1 MEERSRSRLIAGL
14 VGLMVLAVG
23 WNVVARRLPA
33 RVGATVSGET
43 ATPPPPPPP
52 TTKSQAGTQVQSAEP
67 SGPGYLDMMARAQI
81 RRRIRSSAP
90 LAYLDYIVAQSSDS
104 MLHRWDDRI
113 AWPVRVYLAQDTV
126 TNFQPAFLDA
136 IRTAFQRWE
145 QAGVPVR
152 FALATDSAG
161 AEVRFAWQLQFDIER
176 TGETDLE
183 WDRDGH
189 LRAGVVTIAT
199 LDPRGQPLA
208 PDDVRVVALH
218 EIGHLIGLDH
228 SPDST
233 DLMFAKTVVR
243 DLSERDIRTALLLY
257 DLAPGSLR

>member
-1 MEERSRSRLIAGL
+1 MEERTRSRVIAGL

-23 WNVVARRLPA
+23 WNIVAKRLPA
-33 RVGATVSGET
+33 RVSTPVSGEPT
-43 ATPPPPPPP
+43 APPPPPPP
-52 TTKSQAGTQVQSAEP
+52 SRSQSGTQVQSAEP
-67 SGPGYLDMMARAQI
+67 AGPGYLDMMARAQI
-81 RRRIRSSAP
+81 RRRIRASAP
-90 LAYLDYIVAQSSDS
+90 LAYLDHVVAESSDS
-104 MLHRWDDRI
+104 MLHRWDDRF
-113 AWPVRVYLAQDTV
+113 AFPVRVYLAPDTI
-126 TNFQPAFLDA
+126 TNFQLAFLDA
-136 IRTAFQRWE
+136 IRAAFQRWE

-152 FALATDSAG
+152 FSLAADSG
-161 AEVRFAWQLQFDIER
+161 TAEVRFAWRLQFEIER

-189 LRAGVVTIAT
+189 LRTGVVTIST